1 MNKEVKRFLKKAWVL
16 LLFVLIPMIIEL
28 LLPVDFFNF
37 RFFEALSFKG
47 ISQKLSPG
55 YFYSNTHLVKQE
67 TGELGHHTLY
77 AEAPRN
83 VECYIDAF
91 GYRNR
96 SVVKNAEVVLFGD
109 SYVTSPGLNQD
120 HIITE
125 ELSRR
130 LNVPVYGMGPA
141 NINNFLDK
149 LPQLN
154 KPKLVIFLQA
164 ERNLAYIDALGNP
177 VGPKKLR
184 SIFSSGFALKSLIVA
199 DRFIT
204 QKMIRYSRARI
215 NNEVFPTQYIAKDS
229 TLFMDGKAMHDRI
242 MKTEVL
248 QVVDR
253 LASYQQYFKSQGID
267 FVFMAIPEKETV
279 MYDMINGA
287 EEIRFLDNL
296 YAALEKKEISY
307 IRLKDGFLQVY
318 QQQHLKPY
326 FKDDTHWNELGVGIA
341 ADSLARY
348 YRDHK
353 TGLR

>member
-1 MNKEVKRFLKKAWVL
+1 MNRDVKKFFRKAWIL
-16 LLFVLIPMIIEL
+16 LVFILVPMIIEL

-47 ISQKLSPG
+47 VSQKLSPG
-55 YFYSNTHLVKQE
+55 YFYSNTHLIKEE
-67 TGELGHHTLY
+67 TGELGHHTPY
-77 AEAPRN
+77 AEAPRR

-91 GYRNR
+91 GYRNKA
-96 SVVKNAEVVLFGD
+96 VVLSPEIVLFGD

-125 ELSRR
+125 EVSRR

-141 NINNFLDK
+141 NINNCLDK
-149 LPQLN
+149 LPKLQ

-164 ERNLAYIDALGNP
+164 ERNLAFIDAMGS
-177 VGPKKLR
+177 
-184 SIFSSGFALKSLIVA
+184 SIGQQKARKFFADGLPLKSLILA
-199 DRFIT
+199 DRLIT

-229 TLFMDGKAMHDRI
+229 TLFMDGKAMQARI

-253 LASYQQYFKSQGID
+253 LASYQEYFASQGID
-267 FVFMAIPEKETV
+267 FLFMAIPEKETV
-279 MYDMINGA
+279 MYDLIEGA
-287 EEIRFLDNL
+287 GEIKFLDNL
-296 YAALEKKEISY
+296 YAALDKKGIPY
-307 IRLKDGFLQVY
+307 IRLKDGFMQVY
-318 QQQHLKPY
+318 HQQQQKPY

-341 ADSLARY
+341 ADSLAQY
-348 YRDHK
+348 YRNHQK
-353 TGLR
+353 AAQ